1 MLPLREFIIKKSAC
15 WVLRCLYFL
24 RRYELMYLYIWT
36 HTHRHARTLWFLT
49 RQLQEQRQTLM
60 DLPPVNRYMNLNSIY
75 RVNIFELAAHN
86 EFIMDIHVQ
95 TY

>member
-1 MLPLREFIIKKSAC
+1 M
-15 WVLRCLYFL
+15 
-24 RRYELMYLYIWT
+24 
-36 HTHRHARTLWFLT
+36 T